1 MSGVAIIIN
10 GANYSSR
17 NLGKVHKHNVEP
29 DPSINYLFIDQSYNT
44 DNQVII
50 SGDINGSVVQS
61 IFSMTH
67 RYLLKNSNSDSVAI
81 LQLKD
86 DDSYTTIDN
95 VDIRQYLED
104 NKIGDE
110 IIGIF
115 VKLPI
120 FYYKVSQVSY
130 ELWKIGISLKQ
141 VDNTWQKW
149 EGDKKLCASFV
160 TDNSLGNNYFKSYP
174 NVSVL
179 RKGELYRDTFQ
190 DSLSFVGFQAF
201 TFEWCNILKLLY
213 LFKYGSIDVSNLGQA
228 VNYFQSVLTGRTM
241 SLGMKDTTK
250 DSKVQNFLGIEGFT
264 FPTYV
269 GDVHKNG
276 TDNTYTVSNNVGNSF
291 SFFYPISPLPN
302 YNDKMMSI
310 KRLHIENLNFTPKEL
325 DINDPTNYNQ
335 YWRSGTL
342 VYYAEGK
349 DAKQKWCYE
358 NNYRMKDNEI
368 PQNGFPTIINP
379 LNTHDNFEVVSR
391 LVYDAN
397 IGDDFTIV
405 KTFKDFNNFE

>member
-10 GANYSSR
+10 GANYSSK
-17 NLGKVHKHNVEP
+17 NLGKVHLHNVEL

-61 IFSMTH
+61 IFFMTH
-67 RYLLKNSNSDSVAI
+67 RYLLKNSNSDRIAI

-95 VDIRQYLED
+95 VNIRQYLED

-160 TDNSLGNNYFKSYP
+160 TNDNLGNNYFKSYP
-174 NVSVL
+174 NVSIN
-179 RKGELYRDTFQ
+179 RIGGLYRDTFQ
-190 DSLSFVGFQAF
+190 NSLSFVGFQAF

-213 LFKYGSIDVSNLGQA
+213 LFKYGSVDVSNLGQA
-228 VNYFQSVLTGRTM
+228 VNYFQ
-241 SLGMKDTTK
+241 
-250 DSKVQNFLGIEGFT
+250 F
-264 FPTYV
+264 
-269 GDVHKNG
+269 
-276 TDNTYTVSNNVGNSF
+276 
-291 SFFYPISPLPN
+291 
-302 YNDKMMSI
+302 
-310 KRLHIENLNFTPKEL
+310 
-325 DINDPTNYNQ
+325 
-335 YWRSGTL
+335 
-342 VYYAEGK
+342 
-349 DAKQKWCYE
+349 
-358 NNYRMKDNEI
+358 
-368 PQNGFPTIINP
+368 
-379 LNTHDNFEVVSR
+379 
-391 LVYDAN
+391 
-397 IGDDFTIV
+397 
-405 KTFKDFNNFE
+405 

>member
-17 NLGKVHKHNVEP
+17 NLGKVHIHNVEP

-95 VDIRQYLED
+95 VNIRQYLED

-160 TDNSLGNNYFKSYP
+160 TNDNLGNNYFKSYP
-174 NVSVL
+174 NVNVL

-213 LFKYGSIDVSNLGQA
+213 LFKYGSVDVSNLGQA
-228 VNYFQSVLTGRTM
+228 VNYFQSVETGGTM

-276 TDNTYTVSNNVGNSF
+276 TDNIYTVSSNAGNSF
-291 SFFYPISPLPN
+291 SFYYPISPLPN
-302 YNDKMMSI
+302 YDDKMMSV

-335 YWRSGTL
+335 YWHSGTL
-342 VYYAEGK
+342 IYYAEGEY
-349 DAKQKWCYE
+349 AKQKWCYK

-397 IGDDFTIV
+397 IGDNFTIV
-405 KTFKDFNNFE
+405 KTFKDFKDFE